1 MLSSFLLV
9 PLLFL
14 IILNLPLK
22 IMQKIAFWCAMLLV
36 AGQAYLVLAHP
47 AGFWDRTD
55 DWANFFKLKLFA
67 DNLTYVLLLS
77 IGIVVFTSLFVAW
90 QTIEEP
96 KRRMNFVSL
105 MLIALIGMNGTVLL
119 TDIFSL
125 YVFLEVTAV
134 ASFILIAFQCDLKA
148 LEGAFKYIILSA
160 LATMLILAA
169 IAALMLFSGDSSFA
183 SVSEAVKN
191 NNGNVI
197 IVSAIAVFLCGLFV
211 KAGLVPFHAWLPD
224 AHSAA
229 PTAVSIFLSGVQ
241 IKALGAYTII
251 RLVTSVFGWT
261 NSISN
266 LLLLAG
272 VVSIVIGAFGAL
284 AQHDFKRMLAYSSV
298 SNMGYIILGF
308 GCGSPIGIAGAIFHM
323 FNHSVF
329 KSLLFTNAAAVYNET
344 HTTDMDQMG
353 GLGAKMPISNAT
365 SLVGILSAAGVPPT
379 AGFWSKLII
388 IMALWQG
395 EHYVYVTVAILVA
408 VLTLAYLLVI
418 QRKVFF
424 GILPEHLQNTKE
436 AGIGIVLPA
445 VILAAII
452 IGVGLFFPVMFN
464 SFMIPID
471 NFLK

>member
-1 MLSSFLLV
+1 MLSSFLLA
-9 PLLFL
+9 PLVLL
-14 IILNLPLK
+14 VILNLPLN
-22 IMQKIAFWCAMLLV
+22 IMRKAAFWCAMLLV
-36 AGQAYLVLAHP
+36 IGQVYLVLAHP
-47 AGFWDRTD
+47 AGFWNRND
-55 DWANFFKLKLFA
+55 DWADFFKLNLFA

-105 MLIALIGMNGTVLL
+105 MLIALIGMNGSVLL
-119 TDIFSL
+119 TDIFSM

-134 ASFILIAFQCDLKA
+134 ASFILIAFQCDLKG
-148 LEGAFKYIILSA
+148 LEGAFKYLILSA
-160 LATMLILAA
+160 VATMLMLAA
-169 IAALMLFSGDSSFA
+169 IAALMLFSGDTSFA
-183 SVSEAVKN
+183 SVREVIRT
-191 NNGNVI
+191 NNGNI
-197 IVSAIAVFLCGLFV
+197 IITAAIAVFLCGLFV

-251 RLVTSVFGWT
+251 RLVRDVFIY
-261 NSISN
+261 SHSLSS
-266 LLLLAG
+266 LLMLVGL
-272 VVSIVIGAFGAL
+272 VSILIGAFGAL

-308 GCGSPIGIAGAIFHM
+308 GCATPIGIAGAIFHM

-329 KSLLFTNAAAVYNET
+329 KSLLFTNAAAVYGET

-353 GLGAKMPISNAT
+353 GLGAKMPVSNAT
-365 SLVGILSAAGVPPT
+365 NLVGILSAAGVPPT

-388 IMALWQG
+388 IMALWQSQ
-395 EHYVYVTVAILVA
+395 HYVFVAIAILA
-408 VLTLAYLLVI
+408 SVLTLGYLLVI

-424 GILPEHLQNTKE
+424 GILPENLQNAKE
-436 AGIGIVLPA
+436 APIGISLPA
-445 VILAAII
+445 VVLAAII
-452 IGVGLFFPVMFN
+452 IGVGLFFPMVMG
-464 SFMIPID
+464 SFMLPIE
-471 NFLK
+471 NILK